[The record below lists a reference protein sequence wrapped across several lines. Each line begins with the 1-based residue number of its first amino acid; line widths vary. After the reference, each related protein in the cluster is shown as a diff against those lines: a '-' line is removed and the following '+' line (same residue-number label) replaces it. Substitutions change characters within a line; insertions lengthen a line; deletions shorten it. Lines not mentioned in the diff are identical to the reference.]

1 MAQAR
6 VPGVG
11 VTCALLL
18 VVAASWVAADFT
30 DAVKHVD
37 PAVVTIT
44 AGDWSGSGF
53 IVSSDGY
60 IVTNRHVIE
69 DAGDASISVKL
80 LDEKTL
86 PATVNANADDRD
98 LVVLKVDATSLPV
111 VQFASS
117 DKLTS
122 GQDVAAIGA
131 PLGLEHSVTR
141 GVVSSTSRTLDGET
155 FIQID
160 AAINEGNSGGPVI
173 NEDGQVVGVV
183 VTVADEAQSVAF
195 AIPSTDVMRLLRSKD
210 IPFTAA
216 LGAMPEEETE
226 PGGDVEE
233 STGGPEGGPE
243 AGGEASPSDEQEEQE
258 EQEEQDGA
266 EPRSGFVLFRPW
278 VFWPV
283 IISFFVSAITALIV
297 SLTIGRR
304 GPSAA
309 AVIPGQHPMPGA
321 TPFTPPPARPVD
333 EDLSDIDIDLH

>member
-6 VPGVG
+6 VRGVG

-18 VVAASWVAADFT
+18 IAAASWVAADFT

-44 AGDWSGSGF
+44 AGEWSGSGF
-53 IVSSDGY
+53 IVSSDGH

-69 DAGDASISVKL
+69 EAGDASISVKL

-86 PATVNANADDRD
+86 TATVSANADERD
-98 LVVLKVDATSLPV
+98 LVVLKVDASGLPV

-173 NEDGQVVGVV
+173 SEDGQVVGVV
-183 VTVADEAQSVAF
+183 VTVADEAQNVAF
-195 AIPSTDVMRLLRSKD
+195 AIPSTDVMRFLRSKD

-233 STGGPEGGPE
+233 STGGPE
-243 AGGEASPSDEQEEQE
+243 AGAEASPSDEEADQP
-258 EQEEQDGA
+258 A
-266 EPRSGFVLFRPW
+266 PEPQSGFVLFRPW
-278 VFWPV
+278 ILWPV

-297 SLTIGRR
+297 SLAIGRR

-321 TPFTPPPARPVD
+321 APFTPPPARPVQ

>member
-18 VVAASWVAADFT
+18 VMAASWVAADFT

-44 AGDWSGSGF
+44 AGEWSGSGF

-60 IVTNRHVIE
+60 VVTNRHVIE

-86 PATVNANADDRD
+86 PATVSANADERD
-98 LVVLKVDATSLPV
+98 LVLLKVDATGLPV

-141 GVVSSTSRTLDGET
+141 GVVSSTSRTRDDQQL
-155 FIQID
+155 IQID
-160 AAINEGNSGGPVI
+160 AAINKGNSGGPVI

-183 VTVADEAQSVAF
+183 VTVADGAENVAF
-195 AIPSTDVMRLLRSKD
+195 AIPSTDVMRFLRSKE

-216 LGAMPEEETE
+216 LGAMPEEEAE
-226 PGGDVEE
+226 PEGDVEE
-233 STGGPEGGPE
+233 PTGGPE
-243 AGGEASPSDEQEEQE
+243 AGAEATPSDEEADEP
-258 EQEEQDGA
+258 GP

-278 VFWPV
+278 IMWPV

-297 SLTIGRR
+297 SLAIGRR

-309 AVIPGQHPMPGA
+309 AVIPGQHPLPGA
-321 TPFTPPPARPVD
+321 APFTPPPAQPAA